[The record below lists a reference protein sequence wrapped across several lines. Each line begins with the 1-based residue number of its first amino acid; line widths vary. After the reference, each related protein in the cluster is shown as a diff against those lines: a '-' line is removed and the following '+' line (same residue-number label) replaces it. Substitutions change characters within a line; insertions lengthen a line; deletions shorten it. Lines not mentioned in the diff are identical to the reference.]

1 MTKKIWTIEDV
12 LNPKSD
18 FWIYSEDELYEWLD
32 AQPNKDQNKAFSD
45 IEDWIADGTIRLEES
60 DPVQLD
66 PNLPED
72 LAKLNP
78 RHTSSLKDM
87 INSDCINVTM
97 VNGMVALSAMNIEKL
112 REMKS
117 LMVEHGN
124 RFVEY
129 RYRLNKKDEKVHTYI
144 FITER

>member
-45 IEDWIADGTIRLEES
+45 IEDWIADG
-60 DPVQLD
+60 
-66 PNLPED
+66 PNIPED
-72 LAKLNP
+72 FTKLNP
-78 RHTSSLKDM
+78 RHTSNLKDM

-129 RYRLNKKDEKVHTYI
+129 RYRLNKKEEKVHTYI
-144 FITER
+144 FIIER